1 MFLRSSFTFILF
13 YSFVVCCHANSGCL
27 HNNNDDSLLCICES
41 PPDTNW
47 FKVNCNG
54 RGLVHL
60 PARIPENTTHL
71 YLNNNNFTT
80 IASDAL
86 LRLSELNEI
95 SLDFNNLT
103 KLPKFPKKIT
113 TISASYNRL
122 RCVDGSFTNLPR
134 LDTIILNGNPIRK
147 LTRTTFQGSFV
158 RNIDISNSTL
168 EQIEP
173 FTFSGLQR
181 INRIHLRE
189 TNIKELVENSFFFT
203 SKSLIEI
210 YVDNQLLKLATGAF
224 ANIPSGSRIYLTYS
238 QITTIPAR
246 LFVNTTW
253 LNTLRL
259 EANKI
264 GDIHPEAFK
273 DLIGVFSLSVS
284 SNVLTVFPSALYNL
298 LIRESLQLDNNHISS
313 LGNGS
318 LFQSK
323 YFPQYLYLDRN
334 KIKTISKASFRGCK
348 NLNILMLD
356 HNEIS
361 YIEDG
366 AFDDTDFEV
375 MYLQKNKLETIT
387 NGTFRNGVMK
397 KLYLFNNPITFIE
410 EKSFSNMSND
420 SIVYLDCGQLT
431 KIPSTLSGNTV
442 VNCLTNKTK
451 IIFDFF
457 NFTHINYGMVCN
469 KTKGICEPCK
479 QGHYQLRQNN
489 VKPECHACPPGGFYN
504 DELGMSEEGS
514 WLKNC
519 KPCPNGSFSQK
530 TGATT
535 INDCQTC
542 PGGTKT
548 DQLAY
553 LNACYCL
560 DNFHRVDRFG
570 ECKPCPEGVDCARD
584 FQQLLTGYWWF
595 WGFDPESKEKYNNF
609 ITHLVSNIFN
619 ESNPDALKNASYD
632 GRLPAVFMCPRSE
645 SCVGGIDANCSS
657 GYTGWLCGACLP
669 GYYELFNECH
679 KCQKS
684 FIMII
689 LFAVIILIIAV
700 IGYIVWRIDK
710 RSIAHMGS
718 FFTHM
723 KIAINFYQI
732 LGILSELNEIHWPED
747 FQSVGQSLQ
756 YLDIIRYVN
765 LLSPACILSGSWN
778 AYTLLYIGI
787 ATPFVILILASTV
800 CLLLHVINRYRG
812 DYTAHRLK
820 DKCLSITIMLMYLT
834 YANSCSNIMAVGPW
848 SIRTFNVTSD
858 DNHNHT
864 KKILTSDYSIMNLE
878 DNNGSLYNTNKNIV
892 FVSLLYV
899 IGFPLAVV
907 AVLYWKYKRNA
918 SHNEDINS
926 IRPEIVGLKFFCKQY
941 NSRFWYWEVF
951 EMYNKAIL
959 SLIANFKDDEASNMS
974 YSLFVTV
981 ILIALHLYLEPMK
994 EKSDQRFQLLTLV
1007 FIIVNLSIGT
1017 IVDMDDSL
1025 YTTDDSIILLHE
1037 IRPFILLMLNLSI
1050 LVLVFADLLKKVKE
1064 SICERWTHQIVPDPE
1079 YNHESSSQIFLLNA
1093 SSSDGI

>member
-1 MFLRSSFTFILF
+1 M
-13 YSFVVCCHANSGCL
+13 
-27 HNNNDDSLLCICES
+27 
-41 PPDTNW
+41 
-47 FKVNCNG
+47 
-54 RGLVHL
+54 
-60 PARIPENTTHL
+60 
-71 YLNNNNFTT
+71 
-80 IASDAL
+80 
-86 LRLSELNEI
+86 
-95 SLDFNNLT
+95 DFNQ
-103 KLPKFPKKIT
+103 
-113 TISASYNRL
+113 IS
-122 RCVDGSFTNLPR
+122 
-134 LDTIILNGNPIRK
+134 K
-147 LTRTTFQGSFV
+147 
-158 RNIDISNSTL
+158 
-168 EQIEP
+168 
-173 FTFSGLQR
+173 
-181 INRIHLRE
+181 
-189 TNIKELVENSFFFT
+189 
-203 SKSLIEI
+203 
-210 YVDNQLLKLATGAF
+210 
-224 ANIPSGSRIYLTYS
+224 
-238 QITTIPAR
+238 
-246 LFVNTTW
+246 
-253 LNTLRL
+253 
-259 EANKI
+259 
-264 GDIHPEAFK
+264 IHPEAFK
-273 DLIGVFSLSVS
+273 ELIFLADFTAA
-284 SNVLTVFPSALYNL
+284 SNLLTVFPSALYH
-298 LIRESLQLDNNHISS
+298 LQMQDTLDLGNNHISS
-313 LGNGS
+313 LGNRS
-318 LFQSK
+318 LLQH
-323 YFPQYLYLDRN
+323 FPHKLYLHRN
-334 KIKTISKASFRGCK
+334 EIQNISKTNFIGCK
-348 NLNILMLD
+348 ALNILVLSE
-356 HNEIS
+356 NQIS
-361 YIEDG
+361 FIEDG
-366 AFDDTDFEV
+366 AFDDTNLKSI
-375 MYLQKNKLETIT
+375 YLQKNKLETIT
-387 NGTFRNGVMK
+387 SRTFRNGVMK
-397 KLYLFNNPITFIE
+397 KLYLFYNPITFIE
-410 EKSFSNMSND
+410 ENSFSNISTD
-420 SIVYLDCGQLT
+420 SSVYLNCENLST
-431 KIPSTLSGNTV
+431 IPSSLSGNAV
-442 VNCLTNKTK
+442 VYCLKNTTE
-451 IIFDFF
+451 IVFDRSDFDL
-457 NFTHINYGMVCN
+457 TRQYYGMACDN
-469 KTKGICEPCK
+469 DTCKPCK
-479 QGHYQLRQNN
+479 QGYYQLRR
-489 VKPECHACPPGGFYN
+489 KIDHKKTTTRCSACPPGGFYN
-504 DELGMSEEGS
+504 DELGKCEDGS
-514 WLKNC
+514 WLNNSKR
-519 KPCPNGSFSQK
+519 CPVGSFTASA
-530 TGATT
+530 GAST
-535 INDCQTC
+535 IGDCQSC
-542 PGGTKT
+542 PSGTQT

-570 ECKPCPEGVDCARD
+570 ECKPCPEGVDCTRD
-584 FQQLLTGYWWF
+584 FQQLLPGYWWF
-595 WGFDPESKEKYNNF
+595 WGFDSESKVKYNDF

-619 ESNPDALKNASYD
+619 ESNPEALKNAIYD
-632 GRLPAVFMCPRSE
+632 GLLPAVFMCPRSE

-700 IGYIVWRIDK
+700 VGYIVWQIDK
-710 RSIAHMGS
+710 RNSIAGMGS

-732 LGILSELNEIHWPED
+732 LGILSEINEIHWPEG
-747 FQSVGQSLQ
+747 FQSVGQILQ

-800 CLLLHVINRYRG
+800 CLLLHLINRYRG
-812 DYTAHRLK
+812 DYTVHRLK

-918 SHNEDINS
+918 SHNEDIS
-926 IRPEIVGLKFFCKQY
+926 SVQPEMLGLKFFCKQY

-1017 IVDMDDSL
+1017 IIDMDDSL
-1025 YTTDDSIILLHE
+1025 YTADDSIILLHE
-1037 IRPFILLMLNLSI
+1037 ITPFILLMLNLSI

-1064 SICERWTHQIVPDPE
+1064 SICEGWTHQIVPDSE
-1079 YNHESSSQIFLLNA
+1079 YNHESSSQVVLLNA